1 MSETN
6 KLRTLLLD
14 YLDDLLDPAGRAQ
27 VEEML
32 ARDPDVAEMLSRLHL
47 LRGEFYKTQPI
58 EPPSPELRARVLV
71 AARAEQV
78 AARSDTVRAGIVF
91 LRRITR
97 YAAVFAAGV
106 LTTFLF
112 SPEQGAQPPGE
123 AAPPDGVET
132 VSHVSRVGHV
142 FGQIETAPVFRR
154 RIR

>member
-6 KLRTLLLD
+6 ELRTLLLD
-14 YLDDLLDPAGRAQ
+14 YLDDLLEPAGRAR

-32 ARDPDVAEMLSRLHL
+32 AHDPDVAEMLSRLHL
-47 LRGEFYKTQPI
+47 LRGEFYRTQRI

-78 AARSDTVRAGIVF
+78 AERSNTVRAGVGF
-91 LRRITR
+91 MRRLTR

-106 LTTFLF
+106 LTTLLF
-112 SPEQGAQPPGE
+112 SPEPSAEPSGGAP
-123 AAPPDGVET
+123 PPDGVET
-132 VSHVSRVGHV
+132 VSYVSHVAAQFESSP
-142 FGQIETAPVFRR
+142 AFRR

>member
-6 KLRTLLLD
+6 ELRALLLD

-32 ARDPDVAEMLSRLHL
+32 ARDPDVAEMLSRLHV
-47 LRGEFYKTQPI
+47 LRSEFYKTQSI
-58 EPPSPELRARVLV
+58 EPPSPEFRARVL
-71 AARAEQV
+71 V

-112 SPEQGAQPPGE
+112 SPEPSAQPPGE

-132 VSHVSRVGHV
+132 VSHVSHVGYVSHV
-142 FGQIETAPVFRR
+142 FAQIETAPVFRR